1 MSFRFLKK
9 KDGSKVL
16 QQQCPLKNYAW
27 EDVPM
32 VEEKDPSNL
41 DILKEA
47 YYRHMLYKEN
57 EHTIILMSKKFD
69 TKLRLEINGL
79 PTYRNDYPLTS
90 FMGRR
95 VYVCEGLNADFKFV
109 KEI

>member
-16 QQQCPLKNYAW
+16 QQKNMSTLQY

-79 PTYRNDYPLTS
+79 PTYHNDYPLTS